1 MDRRNPLFAIE
12 IELVVRKWSCLA
24 AAGGAPRVEKPGW
37 ACGHARQPKKLFLD
51 ADYTST
57 MDKHPLLPVLRP
69 RGHVMALELAEESVV
84 ALLPVGLQL
93 HLHRRWTGGG
103 GFRDGEW
110 WQSSDLARAQ
120 R

>member
-1 MDRRNPLFAIE
+1 
-12 IELVVRKWSCLA
+12 
-24 AAGGAPRVEKPGW
+24 
-37 ACGHARQPKKLFLD
+37 
-51 ADYTST
+51 
-57 MDKHPLLPVLRP
+57 LRP